1 LAAQRTLR
9 KVAPASLLL
18 LAIETSG
25 RTPSVALQRGDEL
38 LGDATGRPGRSGA
51 ESLLPCIDQLLARTG
66 VALDQ
71 LDAFAVSIGPG
82 SFTGLRVGLATLKG
96 LAFGNDRPAVAV
108 STLAAL
114 ALAAGPDELPVVAL
128 LDARRGEVYA
138 AGHRVGNGC
147 VEAWGPPERVYLP
160 AELAERLTGPCRI
173 AGEGVE
179 LLGDAIVAAA
189 RVDVR
194 ALGGLEPRAHQ
205 IAVLGARALAAG
217 RGVAAE
223 GLVPRYVRRAEAEV
237 QRTGE
242 RFESE

>member
-1 LAAQRTLR
+1 MAAQRTLR
-9 KVAPASLLL
+9 KAPPASLLL

-25 RTPSVALQRGDEL
+25 RTPNVALQRGDEL
-38 LGDATGRPGRSGA
+38 LGEATGRPGRRGA
-51 ESLLPCIDQLLARTG
+51 ESLLPCIDQVLARAG

-71 LDAFAVSIGPG
+71 LDAFAISIGPG

-96 LAFGNDRPAVAV
+96 LAFGSDRPAVAV

-138 AGHRVGNGC
+138 AGHRVGDGC
-147 VEAWGPPERVYLP
+147 VEAWGPQERVYLP
-160 AELAERLTGPCRI
+160 EELAEQLTGPCRI
-173 AGEGVE
+173 AGEGVDWV
-179 LLGDAIVAAA
+179 GDAIVAAA
-189 RVDVR
+189 RAEVR
-194 ALGGLEPRAHQ
+194 ALPGLEPRAQQ

-217 RGVAAE
+217 LGVAAD

-242 RFESE
+242 RFESS

>member
-1 LAAQRTLR
+1 LAAPRTLR
-9 KVAPASLLL
+9 NAPPAPLLL

-25 RTPSVALQRGDEL
+25 RTPSVALQRGDEP

-51 ESLLPCIDQLLARTG
+51 ESLLPCIDEVLARAG

-96 LAFGNDRPAVAV
+96 LAFGSDRPAVAV
-108 STLAAL
+108 STLEAL

-128 LDARRGEVYA
+128 IDARRGEVYA
-138 AGHRVGNGC
+138 AGHTVGSGS
-147 VEAWGPPERVYLP
+147 VEAWGPQECVYLP
-160 AELAERLTGPCRI
+160 EELAERLTGPCRI
-173 AGEGVE
+173 AGEGVDRVA
-179 LLGDAIVAAA
+179 DAIVAAA

-194 ALGGLEPRAHQ
+194 ALRGLEPRAHQ
-205 IAVLGARALAAG
+205 VAVLGARALAAG
-217 RGVAAE
+217 RGVAADS
-223 GLVPRYVRRAEAEV
+223 LVPHYLRRAEAEV

-242 RFESE
+242 RFEAP